1 MFTYVL
7 KQVNSKTYIYFVI
20 FIISFIKLCTKF
32 EYIAKTFDQE
42 RKKGYR
48 NNTVSMLIIKSFKE
62 KTEEIFD

>member
-20 FIISFIKLCTKF
+20 FIISFINFCTKF

-42 RKKGYR
+42 RKK
-48 NNTVSMLIIKSFKE
+48 KD
-62 KTEEIFD
+62 TEITLNLC